1 MRVCVEPCGTMQNG
15 MSAMRF
21 QAFMVDAHDGTVE
34 NLLNLSISVCRG
46 LESNSDA
53 NSNGE

>member
-1 MRVCVEPCGTMQNG
+1 MQNG